1 MIPAPQLPAPPH
13 RQGSLPSVLGLQP
26 PPPQRASHVLSFGAG
41 LSQVPFYFYCPALS
55 PAWWPCL
62 GRSTAGSGLCCFF
75 RSPKVMPQR
84 RYQVNSRPLQEMC
97 QLKTAC
103 GPGPRRRHG
112 TSPPLPTLLPS
123 APLSFHLALSREDSN
138 NDLIPYFHMCPAR
151 LRASSQTICFQNSL
165 LVPRGPEI
173 LFLACPRRA
182 PEILPTKNTKKE
194 QRQAR
199 GTFSRAASTWG
210 VGRAR
215 QVCPWGKSQK

>member
-1 MIPAPQLPAPPH
+1 
-13 RQGSLPSVLGLQP
+13 
-26 PPPQRASHVLSFGAG
+26 
-41 LSQVPFYFYCPALS
+41 
-55 PAWWPCL
+55 
-62 GRSTAGSGLCCFF
+62 
-75 RSPKVMPQR
+75 MPQR
-84 RYQVNSRPLQEMC
+84 RYQVNTRPLQEMC

-123 APLSFHLALSREDSN
+123 APLSFHLVLSQGDSN
-138 NDLIPYFHMCPAR
+138 DDLIPYFHMCPAR

-165 LVPRGPEI
+165 LVPKGPEI

-194 QRQAR
+194 RRQAR
-199 GTFSRAASTWG
+199 GAFSRAASTWG

-215 QVCPWGKSQK
+215 QVCPWGNLRNDTNCAFIRQVLQTLRACTPSVKNYSGTGLSQTNKILLRDWSIPMGKAYCWPGHIRISVTVYQSYKLCS